1 MSLTCSADLM
11 SLFGAKWS
19 GTRAIRSRSK
29 TSATARSRTA
39 RMAIGLVTSLPSARS
54 TLARISSPG
63 STFSFPACFA
73 RIFSVSVM
81 PIDGLPFVRRYPVPL
96 PDRPDDFP
104 DRPGDDVQ
112 RGEQE
117 DHDLGLRREQERQ
130 EDEHDQGVEGA
141 AAERLQVLE
150 AGELHRAHH
159 EEREHVDRQEDGH
172 VLEAPR
178 APEIVVQEDRRR
190 DEGRR

>member
-19 GTRAIRSRSK
+19 GTRAIRSRSN
-29 TSATARSRTA
+29 TSATASSRTA
-39 RMAIGLVTSLPSARS
+39 LMAIGLVTSLPSARS

-96 PDRPDDFP
+96 PDRPDDY
-104 DRPGDDVQ
+104 VQ

-117 DHDLGLRREQERQ
+117 NHDLGLRREQERQ

-150 AGELHRAHH
+150 AG
-159 EEREHVDRQEDGH
+159 
-172 VLEAPR
+172 
-178 APEIVVQEDRRR
+178 
-190 DEGRR
+190 